1 MSISYGKKLY
11 VEAQKSIPRILAED
25 GEAVFRDWET
35 KALESIGKESGL
47 LIATGGGCVTQQRNY
62 PLLHQNGTIYWLHR
76 DVDQLPT
83 DGRPL
88 SVDLKEL
95 YRVRKSMYE
104 SFADQVIDN
113 NGDVH
118 SAALK
123 IRRDHK

>member
-1 MSISYGKKLY
+1 M
-11 VEAQKSIPRILAED
+11 
-25 GEAVFRDWET
+25 
-35 KALESIGKESGL
+35 
-47 LIATGGGCVTQQRNY
+47 TQHRNY
-62 PLLHQNGTIYWLHR
+62 PLLHQNGTIYWLQR
-76 DVDQLPT
+76 DVDKLPT

-104 SFADQVIDN
+104 VFADQVIDN

-123 IRRDHK
+123 IRRDHN